1 MLRAVLVVLGAI
13 AIQGHQCNT
22 DATIV
27 YQGEARSRLK
37 AKCLVGFR
45 NQGYSRFR
53 SAANAE
59 TRSGYRSYAVAVTG
73 HGLS

>member
-1 MLRAVLVVLGAI
+1 MLQAVLVVLGAI
-13 AIQGHQCNT
+13 AIQGHQRNT

-27 YQGEARSRLK
+27 YQGEVRSRLK

-53 SAANAE
+53 SAVNAE
-59 TRSGYRSYAVAVTG
+59 SRSGYRSYAVVYTG
-73 HGLS
+73 QGLS